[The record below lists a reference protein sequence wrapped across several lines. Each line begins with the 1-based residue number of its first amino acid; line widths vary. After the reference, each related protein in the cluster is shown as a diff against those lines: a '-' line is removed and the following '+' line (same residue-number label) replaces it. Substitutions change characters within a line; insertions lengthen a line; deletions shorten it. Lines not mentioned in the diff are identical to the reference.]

1 MVNPLGANPLGADPP
16 AAKPSASV
24 AVVGAGDYIG
34 AAIVRRFATEGY
46 HVFAGR
52 RNGDKLVPLAAEVEA
67 GGGTCTALSLDAR
80 QEDAVTDF
88 MRMADEAAALEV
100 VVFNIGANVNYPLLE
115 TTERVF
121 RKVWELACYAG
132 FLTGREAARR
142 MLPHGRGS
150 IFFTGATA
158 SVRGGDGYTAFASA
172 KFGLR
177 AVAQSMARELGPKN
191 IHVAHLVID
200 SGVDTEWVRQR
211 VLARGGS
218 PEDRTLMQ
226 PASIAEAYW
235 RLHQQPRDAWTHEM
249 DLRPYRETW

>member
-1 MVNPLGANPLGADPP
+1 MS
-16 AAKPSASV
+16 KPKASV

-34 AAIVRRFATEGY
+34 GAIARRFAQEGC

-52 RNGDKLVPLAAEVEA
+52 RSGEKLAPLVAEIETA
-67 GGGTCTALSLDAR
+67 GGICTGLSLDTR
-80 QEDAVTDF
+80 QENAVAGF
-88 MRMADEAAALEV
+88 MRQADEAAPLEA
-100 VVFNIGANVNYPLLE
+100 VVFNIGANVNFPVLE

-121 RKVWELACYAG
+121 RKVWELACHAG

-142 MLPHGRGS
+142 LLPHGRGS

-158 SVRGGDGYTAFASA
+158 SVRGGNFYTAFASA

-177 AVAQSMARELGPKN
+177 AVAQSLARELGPRN

-211 VLARGGS
+211 ILARGGS
-218 PEDRTLMQ
+218 LDDRVLMN
-226 PASIAEAYW
+226 PSSIAETYW
-235 RLHQQPRDAWTHEM
+235 RLHQQPRDAWTHEL
-249 DLRPYRETW
+249 DLRPYSETW

>member
-1 MVNPLGANPLGADPP
+1 MP
-16 AAKPSASV
+16 KPSASV

-34 AAIVRRFATEGY
+34 AAIVRRFAREGY
-46 HVFAGR
+46 HVYAGR
-52 RNGDKLVPLAAEVEA
+52 RNGEKLAPLVAEVETA
-67 GGGTCTALSLDAR
+67 GGVCTGQSLDAR
-80 QEDAVTDF
+80 QEDAVTAF
-88 MRMADEAAALEV
+88 MREADETAPLEV
-100 VVFNIGANVNYPLLE
+100 VVFNVGANVNFPVLE

-132 FLTGREAARR
+132 FLTGREGARR
-142 MLPHGRGS
+142 LLPRGRGS

-158 SVRGGDGYTAFASA
+158 SVRGGQGYTAFASA

-177 AVAQSMARELGPKN
+177 AVAQSMARELAPNN

-218 PEDRTLMQ
+218 LDHRVLMN
-226 PASIAEAYW
+226 PASIAETYW
-235 RLHQQPRDAWTHEM
+235 QLHQQPRDAWTHEL
-249 DLRPYRETW
+249 DLRPARETW